1 MKILI
6 APDSFKE
13 NLTAAAAATALAAGM
28 APLLPEATFDL
39 VPMADGGEGT
49 VDALVTATR
58 GRRLAAVVTGPLGE
72 RVTAHYGVLGDG
84 RTAVIEMAAAS
95 GLGLV
100 PTARRNPLATTS
112 YGTGELVRHA
122 LTQGIDT
129 LIIGIGGSA
138 TVDGGA
144 GMCQALGVRF
154 FDRHD
159 REITLAMTGGELA
172 KVARVDASAL
182 DARLARLRIQVA
194 CDVDNPLLGPTGAAN
209 VFGPQKGATP
219 AQVAELDYALD
230 VFYRILEA
238 TLQVSVRDTPGAGAA
253 GGMGAALLA
262 FLHATLRP
270 GVAIVIEAVG
280 LAQRMAGVDL
290 VITGEGRLDAQ
301 TLHGKAPHGVAQLA
315 RQLGIPVIAVGGSLA
330 DQAEFAF
337 AEVFDAVES
346 CVTLP
351 MTTAEALAG
360 GTKNLHRA
368 GHRIAQW
375 LRLGMRLTGTQGNQF
390 G

>member
-6 APDSFKE
+6 APDSFME
-13 NLTAAAAATALAAGM
+13 NLTAAEVATALAAGM
-28 APLLPEATFDL
+28 ATLLPEATFDL

-84 RTAVIEMAAAS
+84 RTAVIEMAGAS

-144 GMCQALGVRF
+144 GMCQALGIRF
-154 FDRHD
+154 FDRED
-159 REITLAMTGGELA
+159 REITLAMTGAELA
-172 KVARVDASAL
+172 KVARVDASSL
-182 DARLARLRIQVA
+182 DARLARLRIHVA
-194 CDVDNPLLGPTGAAN
+194 CDVDNPLLGPTGAAS

-219 AQVAELDYALD
+219 AQVSELDQALD
-230 VFYRILEA
+230 AFYRILEA